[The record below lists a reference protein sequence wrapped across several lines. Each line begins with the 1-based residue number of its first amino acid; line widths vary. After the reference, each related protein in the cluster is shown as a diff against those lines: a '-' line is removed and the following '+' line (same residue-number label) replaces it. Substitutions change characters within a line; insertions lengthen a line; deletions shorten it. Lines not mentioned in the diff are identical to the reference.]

1 MTSESRLFVEP
12 EDLLGVEF
20 TCGHCGA
27 RLLYSLPKRPV
38 RIAHTCPNCN
48 EAFYDPTR
56 MQDFEQFFALLTA
69 MPRLTQGSKLKIRLQ
84 VNVSAL
90 EGKL

>member
-1 MTSESRLFVEP
+1 MTSETRLFVEP

-27 RLLYSLPKRPV
+27 RLLYQLPKQPV

-48 EAFYDPTR
+48 EAFYGAEKR
-56 MQDFEQFFALLTA
+56 IGFEDFFALLTA
-69 MPRLTQGSKLKIRLQ
+69 MPKLTEGSRLKIRLQ
-84 VNVSAL
+84 VNVSAP
-90 EGKL
+90 EGK

>member
-1 MTSESRLFVEP
+1 MTSETRLFVEP

-27 RLLYSLPKRPV
+27 RLLYSLPKQPM
-38 RIAHTCPNCN
+38 RIVQTCPNCN
-48 EAFYDPTR
+48 EAFYGPDR
-56 MQDFEQFFALLTA
+56 MQDFQQFFALLTA
-69 MPRLTQGSKLKIRLQ
+69 MPKLTQGSKLKLRLQ

-90 EGKL
+90 DDKR